1 MDYTSLRTDAIRQLE
16 RMTGGQWTDYNAH
29 DPGITLLEQLC
40 YALSDLGYR
49 TGYEI
54 PDLLADGGADPY
66 RSLHLPADILTSHP
80 VTPADLRRLV
90 LDVEGVKNAWVEPAT
105 ADAQKL
111 YYLPVEQELRLARKD
126 GASEPIP
133 LRGLYR
139 VLIETEASKRSQDTQ
154 IRATVARRLYQSR
167 PLCEDFAEISVLE
180 PQLIQVEAIVEIT
193 PVDNP
198 AALLNE
204 IGRSLADE
212 ISPPIPFAT
221 LSQMLDAGVSVD
233 ATFEGPRLEHG
244 FVSDEALAS
253 ATRRTVIHTSDL
265 MRAITSVAEVRAVSL
280 LRVSTGGA
288 KEDWSLPVD
297 PARIPRMDFD
307 QSTITLMS
315 AGRKIAQSKPS
326 SAPSAPRGADGSA
339 LAVPAGRDRNAGA
352 YTSVQQ
358 HLPMLYGIGEM
369 GLSDSATPARKAQ
382 ARQLAAY
389 LMFFDQLLANA
400 FAQLAHVKDLFSY
413 GGDTRTYFTQALD
426 QPGLRIEE
434 ICKLDD
440 GHKARLRDLVET
452 PSEVAS
458 LERKNRFLNHLL
470 ARFAEPIGG
479 HEAASAPISPAERA
493 RRKQSLLQRY
503 PRISSARGTGFDCLA
518 PFGLDNMSGLEERL
532 RITLGLTGDEE
543 ITVVEHI
550 LLRPMSGDEH
560 QELPAPTDAPTSMP
574 PAVLSAAREKDPYSL
589 RLSFVLPDG
598 VGRFG
603 DSAFKQ
609 LVEQRLRAETPA
621 HLTPYVLWMVADT
634 WAAFRLAH
642 EQWLQKRRE
651 VLAAT
656 LGVTLEGQ
664 SS

>member
-1 MDYTSLRTDAIRQLE
+1 MDYEFLRGEGIRKLE
-16 RMTGGQWTDYNAH
+16 RMTGGQWTDFNAH

-49 TGYEI
+49 AGYEI
-54 PDLLADGGADPY
+54 PDLLADGGGDPY
-66 RSLHLPADILTSHP
+66 RSLHLPAEILTSHP
-80 VTPADLRRLV
+80 VTLADLRRLV

-105 ADAQKL
+105 EDAQKL
-111 YYLPVEQELRLARKD
+111 YYLPVEQELRLAPKD
-126 GASEPIP
+126 VASEPVR

-139 VLIETEASKRSQDTQ
+139 VLIEASERSQDTQ
-154 IRATVARRLYQSR
+154 VRARVARRLYQSR

-204 IGRSLADE
+204 LGRAIADE
-212 ISPPIPFAT
+212 ISPPVPFAT
-221 LSQMLDAGVSVD
+221 LSQTLDAGVSVD

-244 FVSDEALAS
+244 FISDEVLAS

-265 MRAITSVAEVRAVSL
+265 MRAITGVAAVRAVSRI
-280 LRVSTGGA
+280 RVSTGGA

-297 PARIPRMDFD
+297 PARVPRMNFD
-307 QSTITLMS
+307 ASMITLMS
-315 AGRKIAQSKPS
+315 AGRVIARSKPS
-326 SAPSAPRGADGSA
+326 SAPDAPRGAGGSE
-339 LAVPAGRDRNAGA
+339 LAVPAGRDRNARA

-389 LMFFDQLLANA
+389 LMFFDQLLANS
-400 FAQLAHVKDLFSY
+400 FAQLANVKDLFSY
-413 GGDTRTYFTQALD
+413 SGDTRTYFTQALD
-426 QPGLRIEE
+426 QPGLRLEE

-440 GHKARLRDLVET
+440 GHRARLRDLVET

-470 ARFAEPIGG
+470 ARFAEPIEG
-479 HEAASAPISPAERA
+479 HEAASAPISPAERV

-518 PFGLDNMSGLEERL
+518 PGGLANMSGLEERL
-532 RITLGLTGDEE
+532 RITLGLAGDEE

-550 LLRPMSGDEH
+550 LLRPISGDEH
-560 QELPAPTDAPTSMP
+560 QELPAPTDAPTARP
-574 PAVLSAAREKDPYSL
+574 PALLSAAREKDPYSL

-598 VGRFG
+598 VGRFS

-609 LVEQRLRAETPA
+609 LVERRLRAETPA
-621 HLTPYVLWMVADT
+621 HLTPYVLWMAADT
-634 WAAFRLAH
+634 WAAFRSAH

-664 SS
+664 RP

>member
-1 MDYTSLRTDAIRQLE
+1 MDYEFLRQEGIRQLE

-29 DPGITLLEQLC
+29 DPGITILEQLC

-54 PDLLADGGADPY
+54 PDLLADGGGDPY
-66 RSLHLPADILTSHP
+66 RSLHLPAEILTSHP
-80 VTPADLRRLV
+80 VTLADLRRLV

-105 ADAQKL
+105 AEALKL
-111 YYLPVEQELRLARKD
+111 YYLPVEQELRLAPKD
-126 GASEPIP
+126 GASEPVR

-139 VLIETEASKRSQDTQ
+139 VLIEASERSQDTQ
-154 IRATVARRLYQSR
+154 VRARVARRLYQSR

-180 PQLIQVEAIVEIT
+180 PQLIQVEAIVEIA
-193 PVDNP
+193 PVDDP

-204 IGRSLADE
+204 IGRAIADE
-212 ISPPIPFAT
+212 ISPPVRFAT
-221 LSQMLDAGVSVD
+221 LSQTLDAGVSVD
-233 ATFEGPRLEHG
+233 ATFEGPRLERG
-244 FVSDEALAS
+244 FISDEALAS
-253 ATRRTVIHTSDL
+253 ATLRTVIHTSDL
-265 MRAITSVAEVRAVSL
+265 MRAITSVVAVRAVSRI
-280 LRVSTGGA
+280 RVSTGGA

-297 PARIPRMDFD
+297 PARVPRMNFD
-307 QSTITLMS
+307 ASMITLMS
-315 AGRKIAQSKPS
+315 AGRVIARSKPEG
-326 SAPSAPRGADGSA
+326 APDAPRGAGDSA

-369 GLSDSATPARKAQ
+369 GLPDSAPPARKAQ

-389 LMFFDQLLANA
+389 LMFFDQLLASS
-400 FAQLAHVKDLFSY
+400 FAQLAHVKDLFSH

-426 QPGLRIEE
+426 QPGLRLEE
-434 ICKLDD
+434 ICALDD
-440 GHKARLRDLVET
+440 GHRARLIDLVES
-452 PSEVAS
+452 PAEVAS

-470 ARFAEPIGG
+470 ARFAEPIGD
-479 HEAASAPISPAERA
+479 HEAASTPSSQAERA

-518 PFGLDNMSGLEERL
+518 PGGLANMSGLEERL
-532 RITLGLTGDEE
+532 RISLGLAGDEE

-550 LLRPMSGDEH
+550 LLRPMSGDET
-560 QELPAPTDAPTSMP
+560 QERPAPTDAPTEVP

-589 RLSFVLPDG
+589 RLTFVLPEG
-598 VGRFG
+598 VGRFS
-603 DSAFKQ
+603 DPAFKQ
-609 LVEQRLRAETPA
+609 LVEQALRAETPA
-621 HLTPYVLWMVADT
+621 HLTPYVLWMAADA
-634 WAAFRLAH
+634 WAAFRTAH
-642 EQWLQKRRE
+642 GQWLQKRRE

-656 LGVTLEGQ
+656 LGVNLEGQ